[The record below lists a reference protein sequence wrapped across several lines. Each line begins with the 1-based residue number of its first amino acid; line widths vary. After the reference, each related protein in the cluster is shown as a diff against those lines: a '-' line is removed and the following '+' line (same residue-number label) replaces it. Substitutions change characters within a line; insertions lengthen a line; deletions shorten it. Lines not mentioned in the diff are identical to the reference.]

1 MKGPVKIE
9 GLKVEVRYG
18 NFEKA
23 LKIFSKKVQNSGRL
37 NEYRERQEYE
47 KPSVTRKRKKDAA
60 VRRES
65 RRIQDEKDQ
74 LFQNS

>member
-9 GLKVEVRYG
+9 GLMVEVRHG

-47 KPSVTRKRKKDAA
+47 KPSVIRKRKKAAA
-60 VRRES
+60 VRREGK
-65 RRIQDEKDQ
+65 RIQDERDE